1 MDFSINHGREIV
13 PMDAAGTVEVQHDT
27 NTTTAN
33 FIVSATDISDF
44 YEGTQKV
51 FAVYKPPCGEVAY
64 KACTVT
70 DDHTDG
76 TTATQHTFSW
86 KIDKSATAQSGTVK
100 VQIVICDGDD
110 PTAES
115 ATVRWSSLIYS
126 LAIQPSIY

>member
-33 FIVSATDISDF
+33 FIVSASDISEF
-44 YEGTQKV
+44 YADTQKV
-51 FAVYKPPCGEVAY
+51 FAVYKPPGSEVAY

-76 TTATQHTFSW
+76 TTATQYTFSW
-86 KIDKSATAQSGTVK
+86 KIDKSATSQSGPVK

-115 ATVRWSSLIYS
+115 ATVRWSSQIYNMTISQS
-126 LAIQPSIY
+126 LW

>member
-1 MDFSINHGREIV
+1 MDFSINHGREII

-33 FIVSATDISDF
+33 FLISASEIADF
-44 YEGTQKV
+44 YADTQKV
-51 FAVYKPPCGEVAY
+51 FAVYKPAGGEVAY

-70 DDHTDG
+70 DDHTD
-76 TTATQHTFSW
+76 TKEVTQYTFGW
-86 KIDKSATAQSGTVK
+86 KIDKSATSQSGAVK

-115 ATVRWSSLIYS
+115 ATIRWSSLIYS